1 VKKSTLKWLYRVP
14 GREKLYIAALIGV
27 QALHGASG
35 VLYALLLRAIV
46 DGAAAGDAERFWR
59 NISLIALLVA
69 AQIAL
74 RAVIK
79 WLTELAKSTLENRF
93 KARLTDTL
101 LHKDYLAISAVHSAE
116 WLNRL
121 TSDTKIVADH
131 YVDILPGL
139 SGVLVKLVS
148 AMIMVIA
155 LEPRFAAILIPG
167 GVALAAVTWLFR
179 RILKRLHKSVQ
190 EADGR
195 LRVHL
200 QESIGNLLMIRSFAA
215 ERQTEERVEER
226 MLGHKA
232 ARMRKNHISNL
243 CNIGYSLAMNGI
255 YLLGVGWCGYGILKG
270 TISFG
275 TLTAITQL
283 ISQIQSPFANITG
296 YLPKYYAMLASA
308 ERLMEAE
315 DYPDGDGAA
324 PMPLAEIRR
333 FYEDRLNAI
342 GLKDVSF
349 TYLPPTEMLGDLN
362 KENMPVVLE
371 HVTFTLR
378 KGEYVAFTGQSGCGK
393 STILKLLMCVY
404 RPDSGERYWRDGEGE
419 EEPLTGAYR
428 RLFAY
433 VPQGNQLIRGTIREV
448 VSFADPAAAQD
459 ESRLWNALTVACADG
474 FVSELEAGPDTLLG
488 ERGTGLSEGQMQR
501 LSIARAVFSG
511 SPILLLDEATSALDE
526 ETESRLLRN
535 LRSMTDRTVV
545 IVTHRPG
552 ALSICDR
559 QVRMTESG
567 ACRQIARSDAPELRP
582 DVDPDAPVSGE
593 E

>member
-1 VKKSTLKWLYRVP
+1 MKKSTLKWLYQVP

-46 DGAAAGDAERFWR
+46 DGAAAGDAGRFWR
-59 NISLIALLVA
+59 NILLIALLVA

-121 TSDTKIVADH
+121 TNDTKIVADH

-139 SGVLVKLVS
+139 SGMLVKLVS

-167 GVALAAVTWLFR
+167 GVALAAATWLFR

-195 LRVHL
+195 LRVYL

-226 MLGHKA
+226 MLDHKA
-232 ARMRKNHISNL
+232 ARMRKNHVSNI
-243 CNIGYSLAMNGI
+243 CNVGYSLAMNGL

-315 DYPDGDGAA
+315 DYPDGDAAA
-324 PMPLAEIRR
+324 PMSLAEIRR
-333 FYEDRLNAI
+333 FYEDRLDAI

-362 KENMPVVLE
+362 KENMPVVLKS
-371 HVTFTLR
+371 VTFTLR

-393 STILKLLMCVY
+393 STVLKLLMCVY
-404 RPDSGERYWRDGEGE
+404 RPDGGERYWRDGEGK

-433 VPQGNQLIRGTIREV
+433 VPQGNQLIRGTIREI

-474 FVSELEAGPDTLLG
+474 FVSELESGLDTMLG

-526 ETESRLLRN
+526 ETESRLLQN

-559 QVRMTESG
+559 QIRTTEDG
-567 ACRQIARSDAPELRP
+567 IQE
-582 DVDPDAPVSGE
+582 
-593 E
+593 